1 MIIRTNTMC
10 FLLALIVGLLGLQ
23 GCSEQQAA
31 QPPKGRPPTPVRVAE
46 VVNRTVQKTVEL
58 VGTVEPWRR
67 SVVAGEIAALVER
80 FPVEEGMAVKRGEM
94 LAQLRTDT
102 LSIQL
107 NAAEATHR
115 ESETRH
121 QQAKKDLARIKTL
134 FAKQLVTQ
142 KEYDDA
148 VSHLKERRIQLR
160 QT

>member
-10 FLLALIVGLLGLQ
+10 FLLALIVGVLGLL

-46 VVNRTVQKTVEL
+46 VVNRTVQQTVEL

-80 FPVEEGMAVKRGEM
+80 FPVDEGMAVKRGEM

-102 LSIQL
+102 LIHPVKCS
-107 NAAEATHR
+107 R
-115 ESETRH
+115 GDPS
-121 QQAKKDLARIKTL
+121 
-134 FAKQLVTQ
+134 
-142 KEYDDA
+142 
-148 VSHLKERRIQLR
+148 
-160 QT
+160 

>member
-1 MIIRTNTMC
+1 MIIRINARC
-10 FLLALIVGLLGLQ
+10 FLAALLVGVFGLQ

-46 VVNRTVQKTVEL
+46 VVNRTVQQTVEL

-67 SVVAGEIAALVER
+67 SVVAGEIAAVVER
-80 FPVEEGMAVKRGEM
+80 FPVEEGMAVKRGDM

-121 QQAKKDLARIKTL
+121 QQAKKD
-134 FAKQLVTQ
+134 
-142 KEYDDA
+142 
-148 VSHLKERRIQLR
+148 
-160 QT
+160 